1 MKHISAITIYNNE
14 SMHYDT
20 QRRYMISLRPHASA
34 IEYQDLMTADMCEAS
49 AFCKDFE
56 DIQSFLLAQL
66 SGNLGKSATYEKLF
80 LNPNEY
86 ERWRRS
92 TSFTDYDVAWYI
104 NVEFLDGKIAAYV
117 SIESCPSPTELDQL
131 ELLVKEALELI

>member
-14 SMHYDT
+14 GMHYDT
-20 QRRYMISLRPHASA
+20 QRRYMITLRPHASA
-34 IEYQDLMTADMCEAS
+34 IEYQDLMAADMCEAS

-80 LNPNEY
+80 LSPNEY

-104 NVEFLDGKIAAYV
+104 NIEFLDGKIAAYV
-117 SIESCPSPTELDQL
+117 SIESHPSPAELDQL
-131 ELLVKEALELI
+131 ELLVKEALELV